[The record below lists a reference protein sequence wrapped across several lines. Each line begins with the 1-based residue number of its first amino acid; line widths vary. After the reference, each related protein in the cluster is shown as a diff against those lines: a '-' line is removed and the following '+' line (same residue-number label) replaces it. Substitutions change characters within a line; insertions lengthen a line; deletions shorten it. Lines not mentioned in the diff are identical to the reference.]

1 MSKQSTLHNYLRE
14 EYHTDPNVKTRNN
27 TPPTPTPL
35 PAVKEHAFPKATKRD
50 RRREGEGRS
59 RGRKREDER
68 IGDQP
73 SKTLQDPRT

>member
-14 EYHTDPNVKTRNN
+14 EYHTDANVRTRNN
-27 TPPTPTPL
+27 TPSTPTPL

-73 SKTLQDPRT
+73 SKTLQDLRT